1 MKVKNIVFHT
11 QKDGIKL
18 KALGDRYFQIQDLL
32 DLAVCTDVGVFRY
45 RIRPGFVTNFR
56 SGAPL
61 VDSFIDQCGD
71 RLHQACWIVHDAN
84 YTPCIN
90 KCFKHAVDRK
100 TADDLLHAML
110 LYAGE
115 SKFKAG
121 IVWSAVRL
129 FGRSAYEDDDSLTV
143 GNYPLLEINVS
154 LKKGGDHADS
164 Y

>member
-11 QKDGIKL
+11 SKDGIKL
-18 KALGDRYFQIQDLL
+18 KALGDRYFQIQERLN
-32 DLAVCTDVGVFRY
+32 LAVCTDVGVFRY
-45 RIRPGFVTNFR
+45 DIKPGFVTNFR
-56 SGAPL
+56 SGAPI

-71 RLHQACWIVHDAN
+71 TLHQACWIVHDAN

-90 KCFKHAVDRK
+90 KCEHAVDRK

-115 SKFKAG
+115 SKFKADV
-121 IVWSAVRL
+121 VWGAVRV
-129 FGRSAYEDDDSLTV
+129 FGGSAYEDDDSFTIS
-143 GNYPLLEINVS
+143 NYPLLVINVS
-154 LKKGGDHADS
+154 LKKGGDYADS

>member
-1 MKVKNIVFHT
+1 MKVNNIVFNT
-11 QKDGIKL
+11 PDGIAV
-18 KALGDRYFQIQDLL
+18 KALGDRYFQILKTL
-32 DLAVCTDVGVFRY
+32 IITVLTDIGVFRY
-45 RIRPGFVTNFR
+45 KIRPPFVTNFR
-56 SGAPL
+56 SGSPMA
-61 VDSFIDQCGD
+61 DRFIDQFGD
-71 RLHQACWIVHDAN
+71 ILHQAAWIVHDAN

-90 KCFKHAVDRK
+90 KCFEHAVDRK

-115 SKFKAG
+115 SKFKADM
-121 IVWSAVRL
+121 VWCAVRL

-154 LKKGGDHADS
+154 LKNGGDHADS

>member
-1 MKVKNIVFHT
+1 MKVKDIIFN
-11 QKDGIKL
+11 KDGFKL
-18 KALGDRYFQIQDLL
+18 KALGNRYFQIQERLTI
-32 DLAVCTDVGVFRY
+32 AVCTDIGVFRY
-45 RIRPGFVTNFR
+45 KIRPPFVTNFR
-56 SGAPL
+56 SGAPIA
-61 VDSFIDQCGD
+61 DWFIDQFGD
-71 RLHQACWIVHDAN
+71 ILHQACWIVHDAN

-90 KCFKHAVDRK
+90 KCFRHAVDRK
-100 TADDLLHAML
+100 TADDLLYAML

-115 SKFKAG
+115 SKLKAD
-121 IVWSAVRL
+121 IVWGAVRL